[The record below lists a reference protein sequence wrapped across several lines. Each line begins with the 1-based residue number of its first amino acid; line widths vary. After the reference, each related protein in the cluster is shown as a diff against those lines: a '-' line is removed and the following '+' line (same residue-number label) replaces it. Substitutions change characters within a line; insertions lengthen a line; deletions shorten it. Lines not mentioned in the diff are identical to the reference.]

1 VPNCVFVSAV
11 RFSSPF
17 QEGRHVIKHPLTRA
31 ATATAVVSLVLA
43 AAACGKAGSSSSS
56 STPTGTAGG
65 GGTAAASG
73 SIGLL
78 LPENTTTRYEQ
89 FDKPLFEAKVKE
101 LAPNVEVKYAN
112 AGGSPQTQAQQ
123 ATTMINSGVK
133 VLVVDAQD
141 SAQIKASVDAA
152 RAKGIKVVAYDRL
165 AQGPIDAYVSF
176 DNVKVGQLQGQ
187 GLLST
192 LGSKATPSAK
202 IVEID
207 GDSADPNAGDF
218 KSGFQGAVKGK
229 LDIAYDAS
237 GLWKP
242 DVAAQK
248 ATAAI
253 NQLGAS
259 NIAGFYSANDGMAA
273 GIATSM
279 KNAGLS
285 SLPLTGQDA
294 QLDAIQRIVAGTQS
308 FTIYKAYK
316 PEAEA
321 AAELAVGL
329 MTGQIPSNI
338 VNAHKTSASGNVV
351 PSDLLTPV
359 LVNKGNIK
367 TTVVQDGLYT
377 VAQICT
383 PEFASAC
390 KAAGL
395 S

>member
-1 VPNCVFVSAV
+1 MN
-11 RFSSPF
+11 
-17 QEGRHVIKHPLTRA
+17 KHPLMRA
-31 ATATAVVSLVLA
+31 ATATAAVSLVLA

-56 STPTGTAGG
+56 SSASASGG
-65 GGTAAASG
+65 GSAASATG

-89 FDKPLFEAKVKE
+89 FDKPLFEAEVKA
-101 LAPNVEVKYAN
+101 LAPNVTVKYAN
-112 AGGSPQTQAQQ
+112 AGGSAQTQAQQ
-123 ATTMINSGVK
+123 ATTMINSGIK

-141 SAQIKASVDAA
+141 SAQIKSSVDAA
-152 RAKGIKVVAYDRL
+152 KAKGIKVVAYDRL
-165 AQGPIDAYVSF
+165 AQGPVDAYVSF
-176 DNVKVGQLQGQ
+176 DNVAVGHLQGT
-187 GLLST
+187 GLLAVM
-192 LGSKATPSAK
+192 GSKATPSAK

-207 GDSADPNAGDF
+207 GDSADPNAADF
-218 KSGFQGAVKGK
+218 KAGFQNAVKGHV
-229 LDIAYDAS
+229 DIAYDAS

-259 NIAGFYSANDGMAA
+259 NITAFYSANDGMAA

-285 SLPLTGQDA
+285 HLPLTGQDA

-316 PEAEA
+316 PEADA
-321 AAELAVGL
+321 AAQIAVNL
-329 MTGQIPSNI
+329 LTGQPVTTIAKSTK
-338 VNAHKTSASGNVV
+338 VNGSGNTVS
-351 PSDLLTPV
+351 SDLLTPV
-359 LVNKGNIK
+359 LVNTSNIK
-367 TTVVQDGLYT
+367 QTVVADGLYT

-383 PEFASAC
+383 PQYEAAC
-390 KAAGL
+390 KSAGL
-395 S
+395 T

>member
-1 VPNCVFVSAV
+1 M
-11 RFSSPF
+11 
-17 QEGRHVIKHPLTRA
+17 KHPLKRA

-56 STPTGTAGG
+56 SSPSAGG
-65 GGTAAASG
+65 GGGSAASATG

-89 FDKPLFEAKVKE
+89 FDKPYFEAKVKA
-101 LAPNVEVKYAN
+101 LAPNVEIKYAN
-112 AGGSPQTQAQQ
+112 AGGSAQTQAQQ

-141 SAQIKASVDAA
+141 SAQIKSSVEAA
-152 RAKGIKVVAYDRL
+152 KAKGIKVVAYDRL
-165 AQGPIDAYVSF
+165 AQGPVNAYVSF
-176 DNVKVGQLQGQ
+176 DNVKVGHLQGT
-187 GLLST
+187 GLLSV

-207 GDSADPNAGDF
+207 GDSADPNAADF
-218 KSGFQGAVKGK
+218 KSGFQSAVKGHV
-229 LDIAYDAS
+229 DIAYDAS
-237 GLWKP
+237 GLWQP
-242 DVAAQK
+242 TVAAQK

-259 NIAGFYSANDGMAA
+259 NIAAFYSANDGMAS

-285 SLPLTGQDA
+285 HLPLTGQDA

-321 AAELAVGL
+321 AAELAVNML
-329 MTGQIPSNI
+329 TGAPITSI
-338 VNAHKTSASGNVV
+338 ATSTKVNGSGNTVS
-351 PSDLLTPV
+351 SDLLTPV
-359 LVNKGNIK
+359 LVNTSNIK

-383 PEFASAC
+383 PDFAAAC
-390 KAAGL
+390 KSAGL

>member
-1 VPNCVFVSAV
+1 
-11 RFSSPF
+11 
-17 QEGRHVIKHPLTRA
+17 VIKHPLKRA

-56 STPTGTAGG
+56 SSSSATAGG
-65 GGTAAASG
+65 GGGSAASATG

-89 FDKPLFEAKVKE
+89 FDKPLFEAKVKA

-141 SAQIKASVDAA
+141 SAQIKSSVDAA
-152 RAKGIKVVAYDRL
+152 KAKGIKVVAYDRL
-165 AQGPIDAYVSF
+165 AQGPVDAYVSF
-176 DNVKVGQLQGQ
+176 DNVKVGQLQGT
-187 GLLST
+187 GLLNV

-207 GDSADPNAGDF
+207 GDSADPNAADF

-229 LDIAYDAS
+229 VDIAYDAS

-273 GIATSM
+273 GVATSM

-285 SLPLTGQDA
+285 HLPLTGQDA
-294 QLDAIQRIVAGTQS
+294 QLDAIQRIVSDTQS

-321 AAELAVGL
+321 AAQLAVDL
-329 MTGQIPSNI
+329 LTGQPVTS
-338 VNAHKTSASGNVV
+338 VATSTKTNGSGNTV

-359 LVNKGNIK
+359 LVNKSNIK
-367 TTVVQDGLYT
+367 QTVVADGLYT

-383 PEFASAC
+383 PAYATAC
-390 KAAGL
+390 KSAGL

>member
-1 VPNCVFVSAV
+1 M
-11 RFSSPF
+11 
-17 QEGRHVIKHPLTRA
+17 IKQPLKRA

-56 STPTGTAGG
+56 SSASAGG
-65 GGTAAASG
+65 GGGSAASATG

-89 FDKPLFEAKVKE
+89 FDKPLFEAKVKA

-112 AGGSPQTQAQQ
+112 AGSSPQVQAQQ

-141 SAQIKASVDAA
+141 SAQIKSSVDAA
-152 RAKGIKVVAYDRL
+152 KAKGIKVVAYDRL
-165 AQGPIDAYVSF
+165 AQGPVDAYVSF
-176 DNVKVGQLQGQ
+176 DNMKVGQLQGQ
-187 GLLST
+187 GLLKVM
-192 LGSKATPSAK
+192 GAKATPSAK
-202 IVEID
+202 LVEID
-207 GDSADPNAGDF
+207 GDSADPNAADF
-218 KSGFQGAVKGK
+218 KSGFQGVVKGK
-229 LDIAYDAS
+229 LDIAYDAT
-237 GLWKP
+237 GLWNP
-242 DVAAQK
+242 TVAAQK

-259 NIAGFYSANDGMAA
+259 NIAAFYSANDGMAS

-285 SLPLTGQDA
+285 GLPLTGQDA

-321 AAELAVGL
+321 AAELAVNL
-329 MTGQIPSNI
+329 LTGQSISS
-338 VNAHKTSASGNVV
+338 VATATKTNGSGNSV

-359 LVNKGNIK
+359 LVDKTNIK
-367 TTVVQDGLYT
+367 TTVVQDGLWS
-377 VAQICT
+377 VSQICT
-383 PEFASAC
+383 AQYAAAC
-390 KAAGL
+390 KSAGL

>member
-1 VPNCVFVSAV
+1 M
-11 RFSSPF
+11 
-17 QEGRHVIKHPLTRA
+17 IKHPLKRV

-56 STPTGTAGG
+56 SSSPAASGA
-65 GGTAAASG
+65 GGTAAAGSATG

-89 FDKPLFEAKVKE
+89 FDKPYFEAKVKE

-141 SAQIKASVDAA
+141 SAQIKSSVEAA
-152 RAKGIKVVAYDRL
+152 KAKGIKVVAYDRL
-165 AQGPIDAYVSF
+165 AQGPVDAYVSF
-176 DNVKVGQLQGQ
+176 DNVKVGHLQGT
-187 GLLST
+187 GLLSV

-207 GDSADPNAGDF
+207 GDSADPNAADF
-218 KSGFQGAVKGK
+218 KSGFQSAVKGHV
-229 LDIAYDAS
+229 DIAYDAS

-259 NIAGFYSANDGMAA
+259 NISGFYSANDGMAA

-285 SLPLTGQDA
+285 KLPLTGQDA

-316 PEAEA
+316 PEADA
-321 AAELAVGL
+321 AAEIAVNL
-329 MTGQIPSNI
+329 LTGAPITSI
-338 VNAHKTSASGNVV
+338 ATATKVNGSGNTVS
-351 PSDLLTPV
+351 SDLLTPV
-359 LVNKGNIK
+359 LVNVSNIK
-367 TTVVQDGLYT
+367 STVVADGLYT

-383 PEFASAC
+383 PDFAAAC
-390 KAAGL
+390 KTAGL

>member
-1 VPNCVFVSAV
+1 M
-11 RFSSPF
+11 
-17 QEGRHVIKHPLTRA
+17 KHPLKRV

-43 AAACGKAGSSSSS
+43 AAACGKAGTSSSSS
-56 STPTGTAGG
+56 SSASAGSSG
-65 GGTAAASG
+65 AAASG

-89 FDKPLFEAKVKE
+89 FDKPLFEAKVKA
-101 LAPNVEVKYAN
+101 LAPNVEIKYAN

-123 ATTMINSGVK
+123 ATTMINAGVK

-141 SAQIKASVDAA
+141 SAQIKSSVDAA

-165 AQGPIDAYVSF
+165 AQGPVDAYVSF

-187 GLLST
+187 GLLAT
-192 LGSKATPSAK
+192 MGSKATPSAK

-207 GDSADPNAGDF
+207 GDSADPNAADF
-218 KSGFQGAVKGK
+218 KNGFQGAVKGK

-242 DVAAQK
+242 DIAAQK

-285 SLPLTGQDA
+285 ALPLTGQDA

-329 MTGQIPSNI
+329 LSGQIPSNI
-338 VNAHKTSASGNVV
+338 VNSTKTNGSGNQV

-359 LVNKGNIK
+359 LVNKANIK
-367 TTVVQDGLYT
+367 STVVADGLWT

-383 PEFASAC
+383 PDFAAAC
-390 KAAGL
+390 KSAGL

>member
-1 VPNCVFVSAV
+1 
-11 RFSSPF
+11 
-17 QEGRHVIKHPLTRA
+17 VIKHPLQRV
-31 ATATAVVSLVLA
+31 ATATAVASLVLA

-56 STPTGTAGG
+56 SSAAASAGG
-65 GGTAAASG
+65 SGSAAAASG

-89 FDKPLFEAKVKE
+89 FDKPYFEAKVKE
-101 LAPNVEVKYAN
+101 LAPNVTVDYAN
-112 AGGSPQTQAQQ
+112 AGGSAQTQAQQ
-123 ATTMINSGVK
+123 VTTMINQGVK
-133 VLVVDAQD
+133 VLVVDPQD
-141 SAQIKASVDAA
+141 STQIKSSVEAA
-152 RAKGIKVVAYDRL
+152 KAKGIKVVSYDRL
-165 AQGPIDAYVSF
+165 AEGPVDAYVSF
-176 DNVKVGQLQGQ
+176 DNVRVGQLQGS
-187 GLLST
+187 GLIT
-192 LGSKATPSAK
+192 ALGSKATPTAK

-207 GDSADPNAGDF
+207 GDSADPNAAEF
-218 KSGFQGAVKGK
+218 KSGFQGEVKGK

-285 SLPLTGQDA
+285 ALPLTGQDA
-294 QLDAIQRIVAGTQS
+294 QLDAIQRIVSNTQS

-316 PEAEA
+316 PEADA
-321 AAELAVGL
+321 AAELAIDL
-329 MTGQIPSNI
+329 LTGQS
-338 VNAHKTSASGNVV
+338 VNSVATTNKTNGSGNSV

-359 LVNKGNIK
+359 LVNKSNIK
-367 TTVVQDGLYT
+367 STVVADGLYT

-383 PEFASAC
+383 PTYAADC
-390 KAAGL
+390 KTAGL
-395 S
+395 E

>member
-1 VPNCVFVSAV
+1 M
-11 RFSSPF
+11 
-17 QEGRHVIKHPLTRA
+17 KHPLKRV
-31 ATATAVVSLVLA
+31 ATATAVVSLVLV
-43 AAACGKAGSSSSS
+43 AAACGKAGSSNSS
-56 STPTGTAGG
+56 STSSPTAGG
-65 GGTAAASG
+65 TGAAASG

-123 ATTMINSGVK
+123 ATTMINSGIK

-141 SAQIKASVDAA
+141 SAQIKSSVDAA

-192 LGSKATPSAK
+192 MGSKAVPTAK

-207 GDSADPNAGDF
+207 GDSADPNAADF
-218 KSGFQGAVKGK
+218 KNGFQGAVKGK

-253 NQLGAS
+253 NQLGAA

-273 GIATSM
+273 GVATSM

-316 PEAEA
+316 PEADA

-329 MTGQIPSNI
+329 LNGQIPSNI
-338 VNAHKTSASGNVV
+338 VNAHKTSGSGNVV

-359 LVNKGNIK
+359 LVNKANIK
-367 TTVVQDGLYT
+367 TTVIADGLYT

-383 PEFASAC
+383 PEFAAAC
-390 KAAGL
+390 KSAGL